1 MEGRGT
7 KQGICLNSLIY
18 KVGDEFNH
26 PNLPTSFSRV
36 QGLVNFWE
44 GIKLKIISFRS
55 EDTQIEVAE
64 KAGKLSTGLI
74 IKEILSWTL
83 MAAFI
88 FVSIAGLPGCVKEK
102 PVIPDPG
109 KAIEEPGPKPKPGPE
124 QKPEPDAV
132 SANNGSGNILNGGSV
147 AFYDGWIYYSTV
159 ENGYIPEWKLNKM
172 RPDGSDKQYVGQG
185 GYNISIVDGWIYFGK
200 NIQIDGIF
208 RMRLDGTELTQLT
221 DQGGCSS
228 ITVGDGWIYYTVSSD
243 QYKLYRMRVDGSG
256 RELLT
261 DWCENINLVEDWIYY
276 TGLYDGEDG
285 RGIYRIRTDGTDREK
300 LRDGYA
306 EFLQT
311 DNSNFYF
318 RSGED
323 NNLYRVS
330 TDWSN
335 AEIVIADYQLGPLN
349 ALNVAGNWIYYAIN
363 FQGIFRVRTD
373 GTNLQQ
379 LSNDAHASVIVIVE
393 GWIYIISD
401 DTTFRMR
408 LDGSEREVV
417 EFVPEPE
424 PKSPPL
430 LAPKPVLEPIEE
442 AVQTV
447 GYLND
452 YYLMPVFSNPND
464 IPNDT
469 LLTHTLWWLMV
480 DSGQRRWVFNTAD
493 VDEAAKKIFGPN
505 LKELEHHE
513 IELFWWDAAR
523 GEYEIIPHEKD
534 CTGKTYII
542 NKEATK
548 DQFLIEVVHL
558 RLDFFWNDD
567 DDGHHHDIYDD
578 NGRFLGSVSGDES
591 VNYDQETIMKLP
603 RRRYIFT
610 VLADGSFYLARSLKL
625 R

>member
-1 MEGRGT
+1 MRFTPVHVLVSDALKTYLRG
-7 KQGICLNSLIY
+7 
-18 KVGDEFNH
+18 
-26 PNLPTSFSRV
+26 
-36 QGLVNFWE
+36 
-44 GIKLKIISFRS
+44 GIKLKVRGCNA
-55 EDTQIEVAE
+55 EDKPAE
-64 KAGKLSTGLI
+64 AAIRVGKIRIWSIT
-74 IKEILSWTL
+74 KEILSWTL

-88 FVSIAGLPGCVKEK
+88 FISMAALSACVKEK

-109 KAIEEPGPKPKPGPE
+109 PAIDKPRPKPEPE
-124 QKPEPDAV
+124 PQPKPEPDAV
-132 SANNGSGNILNGGSV
+132 SANNGAGNILNGGSV
-147 AFYDGWIYYSTV
+147 AFYEGWIYYSTV

-185 GYNISIVDGWIYFGK
+185 GYNINIVDGWIYFGK

-208 RMRLDGTELTQLT
+208 RMRLDGTEVTQLT
-221 DQGGCSS
+221 DQGGCSD

-256 RELLT
+256 RKLLT

-300 LRDGYA
+300 IRDGYV
-306 EFLQT
+306 EYLQI
-311 DNSNFYF
+311 DNGNFYF
-318 RSGED
+318 RSEGYI
-323 NNLYRVS
+323 YRVS
-330 TDWSN
+330 SDWSDEETVN
-335 AEIVIADYQLGPLN
+335 ADNPSSIN
-349 ALNVAGNWIYYAIN
+349 ALNVAGNWIYYVD
-363 FQGIFRVRTD
+363 GYPGGVFRVSTD
-373 GTNLQQ
+373 GSNLQK
-379 LSNDAHASVIVIVE
+379 LANDSHAKILIVE
-393 GWIYIISD
+393 GWIYIISA

-447 GYLND
+447 EYLND
-452 YYLMPVFSNPND
+452 YYLLPAFSNPND

-469 LLTHTLWWLMV
+469 LLTHTLQWLIL
-480 DSGQRRWVFNTAD
+480 DSGMRRWVFNTAD
-493 VDEAAKKIFGPN
+493 VDEAAKKIFGPR
-505 LKELEHHE
+505 LQKLEHHE
-513 IELFWWDAAR
+513 IDLFWWDAAR
-523 GEYEIIPHEKD
+523 GEYENIPHEKG

-548 DQFLIEVVHL
+548 DQFSIEVVHL

-578 NGRFLGSVSGDES
+578 NGRFLGSISGDES